1 MILLFA
7 DCLDVN
13 PGNPLF
19 CPVLKKNKEKSCFFK
34 FN

>member
-19 CPVLKKNKEKSCFFK
+19 CPVLKKKQRKELLF
-34 FN
+34 